1 MDERRFDAITVL
13 LAKYRSRRE
22 TLTIVVK
29 GIGIGVTAFL
39 PTRALAKPKTKT
51 LVCKAKENPTNP
63 TFTKF
68 ACVVECPVQYD
79 SCFLCTMDEPAT
91 VSCTGFCC
99 TAGVDCPGD
108 PDESATFNAET
119 KKEAK
124 MLCAK
129 AAVKGIAKKAR

>member
-13 LAKYRSRRE
+13 LACHRSRRE
-22 TLTIVVK
+22 TLSIVLKSV
-29 GIGIGVTAFL
+29 GIGVMAFL
-39 PTRALAKPKTKT
+39 PTQALAEPKSKT
-51 LVCKAKENPTNP
+51 LVCKANENPINP
-63 TFTKF
+63 TYDKLS
-68 ACVVECPVQYD
+68 CVVECAEQYD

-108 PDESATFNAET
+108 PDEAGSFNANT

-124 MLCAK
+124 ALCAK
-129 AAVKGIAKKAR
+129 A